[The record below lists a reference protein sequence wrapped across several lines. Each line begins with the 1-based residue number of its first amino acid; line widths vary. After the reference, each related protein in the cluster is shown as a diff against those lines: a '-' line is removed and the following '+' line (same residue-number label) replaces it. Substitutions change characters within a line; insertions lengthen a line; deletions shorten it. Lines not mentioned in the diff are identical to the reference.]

1 MALAYG
7 YAGFAPTKWQAFPAA
22 GKIAGSN
29 GLAEQ
34 WPAFR
39 PPIVDEAKLANELLC
54 ALTLPGRPE
63 ANRFSKQAIPVKT
76 APSFKFNL
84 QVNSAS
90 ER

>member
-54 ALTLPGRPE
+54 ALTLPAGPKPI
-63 ANRFSKQAIPVKT
+63 AFQSKRYP
-76 APSFKFNL
+76 
-84 QVNSAS
+84 
-90 ER
+90 